1 MITLRPMR
9 ATMEDYQYM
18 QAWFAE
24 PELQQWVWCDEKGE
38 PPVSLERIAEK
49 YGTRAQNPTDVFPC
63 FILHAG
69 EPIGFI
75 QYYLHTEDTIGLD
88 MWIGVPSER
97 SRGYGTEALR
107 QMVGLIR
114 RKHPNVKEVFIDP
127 EKENQRAV
135 RCYQKAGF
143 RSECEFT
150 DEEGATCLLMKIHFD
165 KEDSP

>member
-1 MITLRPMR
+1 MPITLRPMR

-24 PELQQWVWCDEKGE
+24 PALQQWVWCDEKGE

-49 YGTRAQNPTDVFPC
+49 YGTRAQNPTDVFPY
-63 FILHAG
+63 FILHAW

-75 QYYLHTEDTIGLD
+75 QYYLHGPETIGLD
-88 MWIGVPSER
+88 MWIGSPDER
-97 SRGYGTEALR
+97 GRGFGSAALR
-107 QMVGLIR
+107 QMVELIHQ
-114 RKHPNVKEVFIDP
+114 KHPDIKEVFIDP

-135 RCYQKAGF
+135 RCYQKVGF
-143 RSECEFT
+143 LPEREYI

-165 KEDSP
+165 